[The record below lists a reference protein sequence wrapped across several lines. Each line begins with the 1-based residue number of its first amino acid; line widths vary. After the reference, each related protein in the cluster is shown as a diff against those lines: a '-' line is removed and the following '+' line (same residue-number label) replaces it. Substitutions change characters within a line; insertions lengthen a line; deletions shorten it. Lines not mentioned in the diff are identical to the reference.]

1 MPALPAEKS
10 VTTPA
15 GQPRATRLRR
25 HEQQPKLIP
34 APGVTFA
41 DLGVPA
47 PLVAA
52 LAEDGITV
60 SFPVRAAV
68 PDALAGLDIL
78 GRAQIGSGKML
89 GFSIPLGAGLAGGY
103 TMACRPR
110 GLVLVPI
117 RELATRVQTVLSLLA
132 RAIDIS
138 AAVIRIFERL
148 GWAISVHWRVPARL
162 DSRCGGR
169 GKPEPALQPG
179 GRRTERAA
187 ASRRS
192 PLPAGGDRI
201 R

>member
-1 MPALPAEKS
+1 M
-10 VTTPA
+10 TTPA

-25 HEQQPKLIP
+25 HEQHPKLIP

-60 SFPVRAAV
+60 PFPVQAAV
-68 PDALAGLDIL
+68 LAG
-78 GRAQIGSGKML
+78 A
-89 GFSIPLGAGLAGGY
+89 LAGGY

-110 GLVLVPI
+110 GLVLVSA
-117 RELATRVQTVLSLLA
+117 RELATQVQTVLSPLA
-132 RAIDIS
+132 RAVDIS
-138 AAVIRIFERL
+138 AAVIRIFERP
-148 GWAISVHWRVPARL
+148 GWAASVHWPVPARL
-162 DSRCGGR
+162 DSRRGR

-179 GRRTERAA
+179 GRRAERAA
-187 ASRRS
+187 ASRQS
-192 PLPAGGDRI
+192 PLPASGDRI